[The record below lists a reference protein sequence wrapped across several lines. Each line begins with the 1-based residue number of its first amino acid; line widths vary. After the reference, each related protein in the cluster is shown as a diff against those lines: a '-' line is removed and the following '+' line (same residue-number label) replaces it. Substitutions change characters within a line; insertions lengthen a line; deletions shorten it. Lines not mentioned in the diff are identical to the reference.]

1 MKKKG
6 RKILLIIIVVV
17 LILMIPVGIIGWKK
31 RIGIYNTFMK
41 LTGQES
47 SFEVIEKLRSD
58 YTGYYK
64 QKLKVKMDRDNT
76 IKIQEND
83 QSADDVETTI
93 TKEATLV
100 ASSLEIDQQL
110 QTEQENGYTW
120 EEPMVISNPYQI
132 SPLTAVVLFDTE
144 DSCGVRFTVK
154 GKTEAADISG
164 EVAAATSHRV
174 PIIGLYP
181 GMENTVVLE
190 LLDSQGKTT
199 DSQEIKI
206 TTDALPEN
214 MQDVVTPV
222 QTSGESAFE
231 LTMVYG
237 QRTHYPFAYDCMGD
251 IRWYMSR
258 ETANYGVFMLSN
270 HRMIWQDPAGYVP
283 SVHKPQTTNMY
294 EMDYLGR
301 AYRMYYVSGGVHHEV
316 IEKEPGGNLLVLS
329 SSMKAHVEDV
339 IQEIDRESGEV
350 VDELNLKDIFGDKFA
365 DRFDWA
371 HLNTV
376 SYQPE
381 EGTILVNARNIESS
395 VKIDWAT
402 KEIKWIL
409 CDPYFW
415 KGSEFEKYVLTPDG
429 DFTYHYQPHSVYQLS
444 ADLDG
449 NPDTV
454 EISMFDNHYLW
465 NHKSELPSYE
475 ATGNSYILVYSVD
488 EKNGTVKQLKSIPTA
503 FSNITSNAVYDEE
516 SNHIFSMS
524 GHIKTTGKTF
534 EYDYDTGEVLNEF
547 DIATSFYR
555 ASEMLIDYNDLATP
569 MEVEN
574 DYIKGELWQP
584 VSTNKKINSAP
595 SETISSDKVSLKMM
609 GKTLYVGTDDHR
621 ISQVIFQGENN
632 TYVYDLSD
640 IRLYLKVV
648 MQFHETIPI
657 PLQGM
662 ETDTYNIYV
671 MYEDNF
677 YNTDQSFTIK

>member
-1 MKKKG
+1 M
-6 RKILLIIIVVV
+6 
-17 LILMIPVGIIGWKK
+17 
-31 RIGIYNTFMK
+31 
-41 LTGQES
+41 
-47 SFEVIEKLRSD
+47 
-58 YTGYYK
+58 
-64 QKLKVKMDRDNT
+64 
-76 IKIQEND
+76 
-83 QSADDVETTI
+83 
-93 TKEATLV
+93 
-100 ASSLEIDQQL
+100 
-110 QTEQENGYTW
+110 
-120 EEPMVISNPYQI
+120 
-132 SPLTAVVLFDTE
+132 
-144 DSCGVRFTVK
+144 
-154 GKTEAADISG
+154 
-164 EVAAATSHRV
+164 
-174 PIIGLYP
+174 
-181 GMENTVVLE
+181 
-190 LLDSQGKTT
+190 
-199 DSQEIKI
+199 
-206 TTDALPEN
+206 
-214 MQDVVTPV
+214 
-222 QTSGESAFE
+222 
-231 LTMVYG
+231 
-237 QRTHYPFAYDCMGD
+237 
-251 IRWYMSR
+251 
-258 ETANYGVFMLSN
+258 
-270 HRMIWQDPAGYVP
+270 
-283 SVHKPQTTNMY
+283 
-294 EMDYLGR
+294 
-301 AYRMYYVSGGVHHEV
+301 
-316 IEKEPGGNLLVLS
+316 
-329 SSMKAHVEDV
+329 
-339 IQEIDRESGEV
+339 
-350 VDELNLKDIFGDKFA
+350 
-365 DRFDWA
+365 
-371 HLNTV
+371 
-376 SYQPE
+376 
-381 EGTILVNARNIESS
+381 
-395 VKIDWAT
+395 
-402 KEIKWIL
+402 
-409 CDPYFW
+409 
-415 KGSEFEKYVLTPDG
+415 
-429 DFTYHYQPHSVYQLS
+429 YQLS

-488 EKNGTVKQLKSIPTA
+488 EKNGTVKQLRSIPTA

-516 SNHIFSMS
+516 YNHIFSMS